1 MNRMRIIIL
10 SAMLLYSF
18 TCPVFAQPPIS
29 TPSPDTS
36 TSPATAQPEVTVQ
49 QTIKAKPSEPVQL
62 PDADQSATEAA
73 PEEAQEGPSVGLKIV
88 DVLLVRP
95 FCLIGSTASTTV
107 YIALSPLVYL
117 MGIGEE
123 SARVMVEA
131 PWRFTAFRYIGE
143 FDHYKDEKPI
153 MGVWEF

>member
-1 MNRMRIIIL
+1 MNRIRIIIL
-10 SAMLLYSF
+10 TAMLLYSF

-29 TPSPDTS
+29 TPSADTS
-36 TSPATAQPEVTVQ
+36 ASPGTAQPEVTVQ
-49 QTIKAKPSEPVQL
+49 P
-62 PDADQSATEAA
+62 PDTDQSATEAA

-95 FCLIGSTASTTV
+95 FCLIGATASTAV

-131 PWRFTAFRYIGE
+131 PWRFTSFRYIGE

>member
-1 MNRMRIIIL
+1 MNRMQIIIL
-10 SAMLLYSF
+10 AALVVFSF
-18 TCPVFAQPPIS
+18 TFPVFAQPPIS
-29 TPSPDTS
+29 TPPPDTS
-36 TSPATAQPEVTVQ
+36 VSPGTAQPVITVQ
-49 QTIKAKPSEPVQL
+49 PPAKAGPSESAQP
-62 PDADQSATEAA
+62 PDTTQSATETAQ
-73 PEEAQEGPSVGLKIV
+73 EEAQEGPSVGLKIV

-95 FCLIGSTASTTV
+95 FCLIGATASTAV

-131 PWRFTAFRYIGE
+131 PWRFTSFRYIGE